1 MLFRSKNLV
10 ASIDQHMKGLSPKAY
25 QRLYGIDSLD
35 FVVMFVP
42 IEGAFA
48 LALGTRP
55 NLYEDAWGR
64 NILFA
69 GPTTILFALRTIKHL
84 WNQESQTR
92 NAMEIAKLA
101 GNLYDKF
108 KDFVD
113 DLERVGARIAQASA
127 AHAAAT
133 NKLVSGNGNLIGR
146 AERLRRMG
154 VTPKKSLP
162 DALIRASAQDPDE
175 TFLLPSP
182 RLGGED
188 HVLPTGEDD
197 LNDDDSDDASA

>member
-1 MLFRSKNLV
+1 M
-10 ASIDQHMKGLSPKAY
+10 
-25 QRLYGIDSLD
+25 
-35 FVVMFVP
+35 
-42 IEGAFA
+42 
-48 LALGTRP
+48 
-55 NLYEDAWGR
+55 
-64 NILFA
+64 
-69 GPTTILFALRTIKHL
+69 
-84 WNQESQTR
+84 
-92 NAMEIAKLA
+92 A

-113 DLERVGARIAQASA
+113 DLEKVGARIAQAST

-146 AERLRRMG
+146 AERLKVMG

-162 DALIRASAQDPDE
+162 DDLVRAAAQDPDE

-182 RLGGED
+182 QMEAED
-188 HVLPTGEDD
+188 HGLPAGEDD

>member
-1 MLFRSKNLV
+1 M
-10 ASIDQHMKGLSPKAY
+10 
-25 QRLYGIDSLD
+25 
-35 FVVMFVP
+35 
-42 IEGAFA
+42 
-48 LALGTRP
+48 
-55 NLYEDAWGR
+55 
-64 NILFA
+64 
-69 GPTTILFALRTIKHL
+69 
-84 WNQESQTR
+84 
-92 NAMEIAKLA
+92 A

-113 DLERVGARIAQASA
+113 DLEKVGARIAQASA

-146 AERLRRMG
+146 AERLKRMG

-162 DALIRASAQDPDE
+162 DALVRASAQDPDE

-182 RLGGED
+182 QLEGED

-197 LNDDDSDDASA
+197 LNDDDTDDASA